1 MKAAAVFALRV
12 LVLTLVLIIVFMIA
26 INVAGMA
33 QAPLPSP
40 QAAST
45 PAAQAQQAASL
56 LRPLLAY
63 AFLVSLVTA
72 WIIQNSRWR
81 GPKLIAALVFTFY
94 GLMTF
99 ISQIETIVYLRAKM
113 PQGLIKNLF
122 VMGAVVALL
131 FVPLAVLIMGKI
143 RGPEQPHA
151 ERVTLKNQAARFGIL
166 AIVYVV
172 LYYLFG
178 YYVAWQNPE
187 LRLYYSGTTELK
199 SLYQGM
205 RSNVIGTP
213 WMLPFQFGRGLL
225 WPLFAYPVVRML
237 NTRRIETAG
246 IIAALFG
253 VGSFVLF
260 IPNPLMPA
268 SVAHS
273 HFWETLCSD
282 LLLGAIVGWVL
293 AADARPTAPGQ
304 TQAMSAGNRYEA
316 GDPNSWVEKLSS
328 FGDGRK

>member
-33 QAPLPSP
+33 QAPLPSA

-45 PAAQAQQAASL
+45 PTAQAQQAASF

-63 AFLVSLVTA
+63 TFLVSLVTA
-72 WIIQNSRWR
+72 WIIQSSRWR
-81 GPKLIAALVFTFY
+81 GLKLIAALVFTFY

-99 ISQIETIVYLRAKM
+99 ISQIETIAYLRAKM
-113 PQGLIKNLF
+113 PHGLIKNLF
-122 VMGAVVALL
+122 VMGAVVAFL
-131 FVPLAVLIMGKI
+131 FVPLALVIMRKI
-143 RGPEQPHA
+143 RRFEQPHA
-151 ERVTLKNQAARFGIL
+151 ERALTLKSQAACFGTL
-166 AIVYVV
+166 AILYVV

-187 LRLYYSGTTELK
+187 VRLYYSGTTELK
-199 SLYQGM
+199 SLYQTM
-205 RSNVIGTP
+205 RSTVTGTP

-225 WPLFAYPVVRML
+225 WALFAYPVVRML

-253 VGSFVLF
+253 VGSFALLM
-260 IPNPLMPA
+260 PNTLMPA

-273 HFWETLCSD
+273 HFWETLWCD

-293 AADARPTAPGQ
+293 AADARPNARGQ
-304 TQAMSAGNRYEA
+304 T
-316 GDPNSWVEKLSS
+316 
-328 FGDGRK
+328 

>member
-1 MKAAAVFALRV
+1 MKATAVFALQV
-12 LVLTLVLIIVFMIA
+12 VVLTLVLIIVFMIA
-26 INVAGMA
+26 INVSGMA
-33 QAPLPSP
+33 QSPLPSA

-56 LRPLLAY
+56 LRPLLTY
-63 AFLVSLVTA
+63 TFLVALVTA
-72 WIIQNSRWR
+72 WIIQKSRWL
-81 GPKLIAALVFTFY
+81 GLKLIAALVFTFY

-99 ISQIETIVYLRAKM
+99 ISQIETIVYLRARM
-113 PQGLIKNLF
+113 PPGLIKNLF
-122 VMGAVVALL
+122 VIGAVVAVL

-151 ERVTLKNQAARFGIL
+151 ERVLTLKSQAARFGIL
-166 AIVYVV
+166 AVLYVV

-199 SLYQGM
+199 TLYQTM
-205 RSNVIGTP
+205 RSTVTERP

-225 WPLFAYPVVRML
+225 WVLFAYPVVRML
-237 NTRRIETAG
+237 NTMLNARRIETAG

-253 VGSFVLF
+253 VWSFALLM
-260 IPNPLMPA
+260 PNPLMPA

-273 HFWETLCSD
+273 HFWETLWCD

-304 TQAMSAGNRYEA
+304 TQAVSAGN
-316 GDPNSWVEKLSS
+316 N
-328 FGDGRK
+328 

>member
-12 LVLTLVLIIVFMIA
+12 IVLSLVLIIVFIIA
-26 INVAGMA
+26 SNVVGMA
-33 QAPLPSP
+33 PAPSP
-40 QAAST
+40 SAQAAST

-56 LRPLLAY
+56 LRPLLVY
-63 AFLVSLVTA
+63 TFLVSLVTA

-81 GPKLIAALVFTFY
+81 GLNLIAELTFTFY
-94 GLMTF
+94 GLMTV
-99 ISQIETIVYLRAKM
+99 ITQIETIVYLRAKM
-113 PQGLIKNLF
+113 PPGLIKSLF
-122 VMGAVVALL
+122 VLGAIVALL

-143 RGPEQPHA
+143 RGPEQSAAGQALTP
-151 ERVTLKNQAARFGIL
+151 TLKTKAARFAIL

-187 LRLYYSGTTELK
+187 LRQYYSGTTELK
-199 SLYQGM
+199 SFYQQT
-205 RSNVIGTP
+205 RSIVSAMP
-213 WMLPFQFGRGLL
+213 WMLPFQFARGLL
-225 WPLFAYPVVRML
+225 WVLFAYPVIRML
-237 NTRRIETAG
+237 NTRRIETAA

-253 VGSFVLF
+253 VGSFALF

-293 AADARPTAPGQ
+293 AANSGPTAQGRTHATLVRGSQ
-304 TQAMSAGNRYEA
+304 
-316 GDPNSWVEKLSS
+316 
-328 FGDGRK
+328 DGGETGG

>member
-12 LVLTLVLIIVFMIA
+12 LALTLVLIIVFMIA
-26 INVAGMA
+26 SYLAGLA
-33 QAPLPSP
+33 QVPLPSA
-40 QAAST
+40 QSAST
-45 PAAQAQQAASL
+45 PTAQAQPAASL

-63 AFLVSLVTA
+63 TFLVSLVTA
-72 WIIQNSRWR
+72 WIIQSSRWR
-81 GPKLIAALVFTFY
+81 GLKLIAALVFTFY

-99 ISQIETIVYLRAKM
+99 IIQIESIVYLRAKM
-113 PQGLIKNLF
+113 PPGLIKDLF
-122 VMGAVVALL
+122 VMGAVVAFL

-143 RGPEQPHA
+143 RGHEQPHA
-151 ERVTLKNQAARFGIL
+151 ERVLTLKSQAARFGIL

-187 LRLYYSGTTELK
+187 LRLYYAGTTELK
-199 SLYQGM
+199 SFYQMM
-205 RSNVIGTP
+205 RSTVTGTP

-225 WPLFAYPVVRML
+225 WALFAYPVVRML

-253 VGSFVLF
+253 VGSFALL

-273 HFWETLCSD
+273 HLWETLLSD

-293 AADARPTAPGQ
+293 AADAKATRQ
-304 TQAMSAGNRYEA
+304 DQRQAKSAGAVVKTASEVGARA
-316 GDPNSWVEKLSS
+316 VP
-328 FGDGRK
+328 

>member
-1 MKAAAVFALRV
+1 MKAATVFALRV

-26 INVAGMA
+26 INLAGMA
-33 QAPLPSP
+33 QAP
-40 QAAST
+40 ST
-45 PAAQAQQAASL
+45 PAAQAQPAASL

-63 AFLVSLVTA
+63 TFLVSLVSA
-72 WIIQNSRWR
+72 GIIQNSRWR
-81 GPKLIAALVFTFY
+81 GLKLIAALVFTFY

-99 ISQIETIVYLRAKM
+99 ISQIESIAYLRAKM
-113 PQGLIKNLF
+113 PPGLIKNLF
-122 VMGAVVALL
+122 VTGAVVAVL

-151 ERVTLKNQAARFGIL
+151 ERVLTMKSQAARFGIL
-166 AIVYVV
+166 AIVYVA

-205 RSNVIGTP
+205 RSTVTGTP

-225 WPLFAYPVVRML
+225 WALFAYPVVRML

-253 VGSFVLF
+253 VWSFALLM
-260 IPNPLMPA
+260 PNPLMPA
-268 SVAHS
+268 SVAYS
-273 HFWETLCSD
+273 HFWETLWSD
-282 LLLGAIVGWVL
+282 LLLGAIAGWVL
-293 AADARPTAPGQ
+293 AVDARPTARG
-304 TQAMSAGNRYEA
+304 
-316 GDPNSWVEKLSS
+316 
-328 FGDGRK
+328 

>member
-1 MKAAAVFALRV
+1 MKAAAVFASRV
-12 LVLTLVLIIVFMIA
+12 LVLTLVLIIVLMIA
-26 INVAGMA
+26 LNVAGMG
-33 QAPLPSP
+33 QAPLPSA

-63 AFLVSLVTA
+63 TFLVSLVTA
-72 WIIQNSRWR
+72 WIIQKSRWR
-81 GPKLIAALVFTFY
+81 GLKLIAALVFTFY

-113 PQGLIKNLF
+113 PPGLIKNLF
-122 VMGAVVALL
+122 VMGAVVAVL

-151 ERVTLKNQAARFGIL
+151 ERVLTLKSQAARFGIL
-166 AIVYVV
+166 AVLYVV

-178 YYVAWQNPE
+178 YYVAWQNPDV
-187 LRLYYSGTTELK
+187 RLYYSGTTELK

-205 RSNVIGTP
+205 RSTVTGTP

-225 WPLFAYPVVRML
+225 WVLFAYPVVRML
-237 NTRRIETAG
+237 NTMLTTRRIETAG

-253 VGSFVLF
+253 VWSFALLM
-260 IPNPLMPA
+260 PNPLMPT

-273 HFWETLCSD
+273 HFWETLWCD

-293 AADARPTAPGQ
+293 AGDTRPTAPGQ
-304 TQAMSAGNRYEA
+304 PQAMSVR
-316 GDPNSWVEKLSS
+316 SS
-328 FGDGRK
+328 

>member
-12 LVLTLVLIIVFMIA
+12 LVLTLVLTIVSMIA

-33 QAPLPSP
+33 QAPLPSA
-40 QAAST
+40 QAST
-45 PAAQAQQAASL
+45 PAAQVQQAASL

-63 AFLVSLVTA
+63 TFLVSLVTA
-72 WIIQNSRWR
+72 WIIQSSRWR
-81 GPKLIAALVFTFY
+81 GLKLIAALVFTFY

-99 ISQIETIVYLRAKM
+99 ISQIESIAYLRAKM
-113 PQGLIKNLF
+113 PPGLIKNLF
-122 VMGAVVALL
+122 VMGAVVAFL

-143 RGPEQPHA
+143 RRPEQPHA
-151 ERVTLKNQAARFGIL
+151 ERALTLKSQAARFGIL

-199 SLYQGM
+199 SFYQMM
-205 RSNVIGTP
+205 RSTITGTP

-225 WPLFAYPVVRML
+225 WAMFAYPVVRTL

-253 VGSFVLF
+253 VGSFALL

-273 HFWETLCSD
+273 HLWETLGSD

-293 AADARPTAPGQ
+293 ATDARPTTRGQ
-304 TQAMSAGNRYEA
+304 TQAQTQTMSMR
-316 GDPNSWVEKLSS
+316 SS
-328 FGDGRK
+328 

>member
-1 MKAAAVFALRV
+1 MKVAAVFALRV

-26 INVAGMA
+26 IKVAGIA
-33 QAPLPSP
+33 QAPLPSAE
-40 QAAST
+40 AAST
-45 PAAQAQQAASL
+45 PTAQAQQAASL

-63 AFLVSLVTA
+63 TFLVSLVTG
-72 WIIQNSRWR
+72 WIIQSSRWC
-81 GPKLIAALVFTFY
+81 GLKLIAALVFTFY

-99 ISQIETIVYLRAKM
+99 ISQIESIAYLRAKM
-113 PQGLIKNLF
+113 PPGLIRNLF
-122 VMGAVVALL
+122 VMGAVVAVL
-131 FVPLAVLIMGKI
+131 FVPVAALIMGKI

-151 ERVTLKNQAARFGIL
+151 ERVLTLKSQAARFCIL

-187 LRLYYSGTTELK
+187 LRLYYSGTTEVK
-199 SLYQGM
+199 SFYQMM
-205 RSNVIGTP
+205 RSTATGTP
-213 WMLPFQFGRGLL
+213 WMLAFQFGRGLL
-225 WPLFAYPVVRML
+225 WTLFAYPVVKML

-253 VGSFVLF
+253 VWSFVLLM
-260 IPNPLMPA
+260 PNPLMPA

-273 HFWETLCSD
+273 HFWETLWSD

-293 AADARPTAPGQ
+293 AADESRTARSQ
-304 TQAMSAGNRYEA
+304 TQAVSAG
-316 GDPNSWVEKLSS
+316 SS
-328 FGDGRK
+328 

>member
-56 LRPLLAY
+56 LRPVLAY
-63 AFLVSLVTA
+63 TFLVSLVTA

-81 GPKLIAALVFTFY
+81 GLKLIAALLFTFY

-99 ISQIETIVYLRAKM
+99 ISQIESIAYLRAKM
-113 PQGLIKNLF
+113 PPGLIKSLF
-122 VMGAVVALL
+122 VMGAIVAFL
-131 FVPLAVLIMGKI
+131 FVPLAVLIMGKM
-143 RGPEQPHA
+143 RGPEQPPA
-151 ERVTLKNQAARFGIL
+151 ERALTLTLKPKAARFAIL

-199 SLYQGM
+199 SFYQQM
-205 RSNVIGTP
+205 RSTVTATP
-213 WMLPFQFGRGLL
+213 WMLPFQFGRGIL
-225 WPLFAYPVVRML
+225 WALFAYPVVRML
-237 NTRRIETAG
+237 NTRRIETAA
-246 IIAALFG
+246 IIAALFA
-253 VGSFVLF
+253 VGSFALF
-260 IPNPLMPA
+260 IPNPLMPP

-282 LLLGAIVGWVL
+282 LLLGAIVGWAL
-293 AADARPTAPGQ
+293 SADARPTAGK
-304 TQAMSAGNRYEA
+304 THATSVR
-316 GDPNSWVEKLSS
+316 SS
-328 FGDGRK
+328 

>member
-1 MKAAAVFALRV
+1 MKAAAVFVLRV
-12 LVLTLVLIIVFMIA
+12 LVLTVVLIIVFMIA
-26 INVAGMA
+26 SNVAGVA
-33 QAPLPSP
+33 QVPLSSA

-45 PAAQAQQAASL
+45 PTAQAQQPSASL
-56 LRPLLAY
+56 IKALLAY
-63 AFLVSLVTA
+63 AFLVSLVIA
-72 WIIQNSRWR
+72 WIIQSSRWR
-81 GPKLIAALVFTFY
+81 GLKLIAALVFTFY

-99 ISQIETIVYLRAKM
+99 IIQIESIVYLRAKM
-113 PQGLIKNLF
+113 PPGLIKDLF

-143 RGPEQPHA
+143 RWAGQPSAAHA
-151 ERVTLKNQAARFGIL
+151 FTLKSQAARFSIL

-187 LRLYYSGTTELK
+187 LRLYYAGTTELN
-199 SLYQGM
+199 SFYQMM
-205 RSNVIGTP
+205 RSTATGTP

-225 WPLFAYPVVRML
+225 WTLFAYPVIRML
-237 NTRRIETAG
+237 NTSRIETAG

-253 VGSFVLF
+253 VGSFALL

-273 HFWETLCSD
+273 HLWETLLSD

-293 AADARPTAPGQ
+293 AADAQRNGGGQ
-304 TQAMSAGNRYEA
+304 TQAMSAGS
-316 GDPNSWVEKLSS
+316 G
-328 FGDGRK
+328 

>member
-12 LVLTLVLIIVFMIA
+12 LVLTLILIIVFMIA
-26 INVAGMA
+26 VNVAGMS
-33 QAPLPSP
+33 QAPLPSA

-45 PAAQAQQAASL
+45 PTAQAQQAASL

-63 AFLVSLVTA
+63 TFLVSLVTA

-81 GPKLIAALVFTFY
+81 GLKLIAALVVTFY

-99 ISQIETIVYLRAKM
+99 ISQIETIAYLRAKM
-113 PQGLIKNLF
+113 PPGLIKNLF
-122 VMGAVVALL
+122 VMGAVVAFL
-131 FVPLAVLIMGKI
+131 FVPLAVLIMRKI

-151 ERVTLKNQAARFGIL
+151 ERVLTLKSHAVRFGIL

-172 LYYLFG
+172 LYYMFG

-199 SLYQGM
+199 GLYEQM
-205 RSNVIGTP
+205 RLNVPGRP

-225 WPLFAYPVVRML
+225 WALFAYPVVRML

-253 VGSFVLF
+253 VGSFALL
-260 IPNPLMPA
+260 IPNPVMPA

-273 HFWETLCSD
+273 HFWETLWCD

-293 AADARPTAPGQ
+293 AADARSTAPGQ
-304 TQAMSAGNRYEA
+304 TQAMSVR
-316 GDPNSWVEKLSS
+316 SS
-328 FGDGRK
+328 

>member
-33 QAPLPSP
+33 QAPLPFA

-45 PAAQAQQAASL
+45 PTAQAQQAASSL
-56 LRPLLAY
+56 GP
-63 AFLVSLVTA
+63 FLIYTFLISLVTA
-72 WIIQNSRWR
+72 WIIQSSRWR
-81 GPKLIAALVFTFY
+81 GLKLIAALVFTFY

-99 ISQIETIVYLRAKM
+99 ISQIETIAYLHAKM
-113 PQGLIKNLF
+113 PPGLIKNLF

-131 FVPLAVLIMGKI
+131 FVPLAVLIMRKI
-143 RGPEQPHA
+143 RGPEQANA
-151 ERVTLKNQAARFGIL
+151 ERAITLKSQAARLGTL
-166 AIVYVV
+166 AILYVV

-187 LRLYYSGTTELK
+187 VRLYYSGTTELK
-199 SLYQGM
+199 SLYQQM
-205 RSNVIGTP
+205 ISNVTGTP

-225 WPLFAYPVVRML
+225 WALFAYPVVRML
-237 NTRRIETAG
+237 NTMRIETAG

-253 VGSFVLF
+253 VGSFELLM
-260 IPNPLMPA
+260 PNTLMPA

-273 HFWETLCSD
+273 HFWETLWCD
-282 LLLGAIVGWVL
+282 LLSGAIVGWVL
-293 AADARPTAPGQ
+293 AADARPTSRGQ
-304 TQAMSAGNRYEA
+304 TQTMS
-316 GDPNSWVEKLSS
+316 VHSS
-328 FGDGRK
+328 